1 MSDALTRDE
10 RRIWK
15 QGTEDIATD
24 PKGFVSIEVLAM
36 NRRRYEATLREQ
48 DERITALVEAC
59 KKALKRLIQKTSE
72 CECHQYADGEYYY
85 CAQCQIRAAIKEATS

>member
-36 NRRRYEATLREQ
+36 NRRRYEATLKAQ
-48 DERITALVEAC
+48 DDKI
-59 KKALKRLIQKTSE
+59 KRLTASLRALMGWAPANGKTRYDDDVDRE
-72 CECHQYADGEYYY
+72 AIWAEAGC
-85 CAQCQIRAAIKEATS
+85 AIKEAEATS

>member
-15 QGTEDIATD
+15 QGTDDIATN

-48 DERITALVEAC
+48 DERITALVEALG
-59 KKALKRLIQKTSE
+59 AGIELLEDYRGAEHEGSSE
-72 CECHQYADGEYYY
+72 WIFIC
-85 CAQCQIRAAIKEATS
+85 CAEKAIKEATS